1 MPNKVYL
8 RPSYCTVDE
17 YESITGGNA
26 SQETVTLAKLQI
38 ASDIIDFHVNV
49 AFKIDTDGNPTNTDV
64 HDILRDATAF
74 QMQYMV
80 ELGIDDFDMLELHGK
95 ISLGSLQLDKA
106 PDDLAPRAKR
116 ILVNHGFYGYR
127 SAIFYNYDDSLP
139 KAITDDQ
146 VYE

>member
-1 MPNKVYL
+1 
-8 RPSYCTVDE
+8 
-17 YESITGGNA
+17 
-26 SQETVTLAKLQI
+26 
-38 ASDIIDFHVNV
+38 
-49 AFKIDTDGNPTNTDV
+49 
-64 HDILRDATAF
+64 
-74 QMQYMV
+74 MQYMV

>member
-8 RPSYCTVDE
+8 RPSYCTVSE

-127 SAIFYNYDDSLP
+127 AAVFYNYDDSLP

>member
-17 YESITGGNA
+17 YESVTGGNA
-26 SQETVTLAKLQI
+26 SQEQVTLAKLQL
-38 ASDIIDFHVNV
+38 ASDILDFHINV
-49 AFKIDTDGNPTNTDV
+49 AFKVDTDGNPTNTDV

-80 ELGIDDFDMLELHGK
+80 ELGVDDFDMLELHGK
-95 ISLGSLQLDKA
+95 ISLGSLKLDKA

-116 ILVNHGFYGYR
+116 LLVNHGFYGYR

>member
-8 RPSYCTVDE
+8 RPSYCTVEE

-26 SQETVTLAKLQI
+26 SRETVTLAKLQI
-38 ASDIIDFHVNV
+38 ASDIIDYHVNV

-95 ISLGSLQLDKA
+95 ISLGSLQLEKA

-127 SAIFYNYDDSLP
+127 TAIFYNYDDSLP

>member
-8 RPSYCTVDE
+8 RPSYCTVAE
-17 YESITGGNA
+17 YESITSGNA
-26 SQETVTLAKLQI
+26 SQETVTLPKLQI

-49 AFKIDTDGNPTNTDV
+49 AFKIDTDGNPTNSDV

>member
-8 RPSYCTVDE
+8 RPSYCTVAE

-26 SQETVTLAKLQI
+26 SRETVTLPKLQL

>member
-1 MPNKVYL
+1 MANNVYL

-17 YESITGGNA
+17 YETITGGNA
-26 SQETVTLAKLQI
+26 SSESVTLPKLQL
-38 ASDIIDFHVNV
+38 ASDIVDYHINV
-49 AFKIDTDGNPTNTDV
+49 AFKVDTDGNPTNSDV
-64 HDILRDATAF
+64 HDILRDATAH
-74 QMQYMV
+74 QMAYMV
-80 ELGIDDFDMLELHGK
+80 ELGVDDFDKIELHGK
-95 ISLGSLQLDKA
+95 ISLGSLNIEKA

-127 SAIFYNYDDSLP
+127 TAIFYNYDDSLP

>member
-8 RPSYCTVDE
+8 RPSYCTVAE

-26 SQETVTLAKLQI
+26 SRETVTLPKLQL

-80 ELGIDDFDMLELHGK
+80 ELGVDDFDMLELHGK

>member
-8 RPSYCTVDE
+8 RPSYCTVAE

-38 ASDIIDFHVNV
+38 ASDIIDYHVNV

>member
-8 RPSYCTVDE
+8 RPSYCTVAE

-26 SQETVTLAKLQI
+26 SQESVTLPKLQL